1 VLKPGFSRSSRCNLG
16 VLFSTLNVLTIPISP
31 LPGRPASLQLPS
43 PPSAIFPSPD
53 GACLLTLHTQGKQ
66 PSLTA
71 YHWETFG
78 STTGIALD
86 VPKFPL
92 QGAVLTSLVNRGRV
106 FLLGLDV
113 DAASVKSIAIDIT
126 KKLTEFTFKENGSRN
141 ASNNKV
147 RQTLHNSLLDCHA
160 EVWSRYPVIAAVRR
174 RTVTSLS
181 ERKPKSLTFIAENDS
196 QPFGVYFSGLIQTF
210 ERTTR
215 KPTGDELRRIKVS
228 AEQFGAFSD
237 KVVQDPDWDVS
248 RYRIGEWLVD
258 VFCLI
263 PIHIAVCRENR
274 FVPLANGVLSSDLE
288 RALLGAEVSKIV
300 DKLSFGWYE
309 SIFQSY
315 MATKVL
321 YNPRVG
327 LSRVLTSSTARKGG
341 VVHGPTI
348 CGQELLVESSSG
360 YIICRKRHADNRYAL
375 SFCLARQGIDPG
387 IQREYGCP

>member
-1 VLKPGFSRSSRCNLG
+1 MVKPEFFRSFRCNLG
-16 VLFSTLNVLTIPISP
+16 VLFSTLNVSVISISP

-43 PPSAIFPSPD
+43 LPSAIFSSPD
-53 GACLLTLHTQGKQ
+53 GACLLTLHTHGKQ

-78 STTGIALD
+78 STAGIALD

-92 QGAVLTSLVNRGRV
+92 QDAVLTSLVSRGRV

-113 DAASVKSIAIDIT
+113 ATASIKSFAIDIT

-141 ASNNKV
+141 ASNNKA
-147 RQTLHNSLLDCHA
+147 RQTQHNSLLDCHA
-160 EVWSRYPVIAAVRR
+160 EVWSRYPVLAAVRR

-181 ERKPKSLTFIAENDS
+181 ERKPKSLTFITEIDS
-196 QPFGVYFSGLIQTF
+196 QPFSVYFADLIQTF

-215 KPTGDELRRIKVS
+215 KPTGDELRRIKVAS
-228 AEQFGAFSD
+228 EQFGEFSN
-237 KVVQDPDWDVS
+237 KVVLDRDWDASS
-248 RYRIGEWLVD
+248 RYRVGEWLVD

-288 RALLGAEVSKIV
+288 RNLLGAEVSQIV

-315 MATKVL
+315 MATKVH
-321 YNPRVG
+321 
-327 LSRVLTSSTARKGG
+327 SRVCVSYVPSGVDIIIIARKSG

-348 CGQELLVESSSG
+348 CGQEFLAESSSG
-360 YIICRKRHADNRYAL
+360 YVVCRKRHADNRYACNL
-375 SFCLARQGIDPG
+375 PR
-387 IQREYGCP
+387 

>member
-1 VLKPGFSRSSRCNLG
+1 MQFRCVAFHLDVLA
-16 VLFSTLNVLTIPISP
+16 VPISP
-31 LPGRPASLQLPS
+31 PCRPASIQLPS
-43 PPSAIFPSPD
+43 SPSAIFSSPD
-53 GACLLTLHTQGKQ
+53 GACLLTLHAHDKQ

-92 QGAVLTSLVNRGRV
+92 QGAVLTSLVNRGRI

-113 DAASVKSIAIDIT
+113 AAGSVKSIAIDIT
-126 KKLTEFTFKENGSRN
+126 KKLTEFMFKENSGRN
-141 ASNNKV
+141 ASNNKA
-147 RQTLHNSLLDCHA
+147 RQTLHNSILDCHA
-160 EVWSRYPVIAAVRR
+160 EVWSRYPVLAAVRR

-181 ERKPKSLTFIAENDS
+181 ERKEKSLTFVTEHDS
-196 QPFGVYFSGLIQTF
+196 RPFNAYFSDLIETF

-215 KPTGDELRRIKVS
+215 KPSGDELRRIKVS
-228 AEQFGAFSD
+228 AEQFGVFRG
-237 KVVQDPDWDVS
+237 KVIVDPDWDVS
-248 RYRIGEWLVD
+248 RYRVGEWLVD

-288 RALLGAEVSKIV
+288 RNLLGAEVNQIV

-315 MATKVL
+315 MATKVRS
-321 YNPRVG
+321 NPHVG
-327 LSRVLTSSTARKGG
+327 VSIAWR
-341 VVHGPTI
+341 
-348 CGQELLVESSSG
+348 
-360 YIICRKRHADNRYAL
+360 
-375 SFCLARQGIDPG
+375 
-387 IQREYGCP
+387 